1 MEIEPIIIGCGKLK
15 HSRPLA
21 AMHLYRSVYIRYA
34 VGWAKSVG
42 SVPFIL
48 SAKYGLIEGTRTI
61 YPYTASFKKRLDG
74 FAAEAAGVRLERPA
88 SASLVAEQVRALG
101 LSGSVI
107 LLAGA
112 EYRRVLAEAAPTLE
126 QRNPFLELARER
138 FSDGRPGYQ
147 VKLMREFW
155 GAMPDLSMYA
165 DGQ

>member
-1 MEIEPIIIGCGKLK
+1 MPETVIIGCGKLK
-15 HSRPLA
+15 HPRPLPA
-21 AMHLYRSVYIRYA
+21 QHLYRSVYIRYA
-34 VGWAKSVG
+34 VGWSKSIG
-42 SVPFIL
+42 SAPLIL

-61 YPYTASFKKRLDG
+61 APYTASFKKRLDG
-74 FAAEAAGVRLERPA
+74 FAAEAAGIRLERPA
-88 SASLVAEQVRALG
+88 PVSLVAEQVRALG

-112 EYRRVLAEAAPTLE
+112 DYRRVLAEAAPDLE

-155 GAMPDLSMYA
+155 GKVPPLM
-165 DGQ
+165 